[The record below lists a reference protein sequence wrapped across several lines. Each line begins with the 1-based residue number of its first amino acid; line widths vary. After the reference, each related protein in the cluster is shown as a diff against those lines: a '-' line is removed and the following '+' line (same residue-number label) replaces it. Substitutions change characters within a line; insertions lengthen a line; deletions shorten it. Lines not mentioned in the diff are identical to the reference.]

1 MGYIKNI
8 LRIFIILALLGIF
21 FYGLK
26 LGDLGETRSNGSAL
40 CLSCIGI
47 G

>member
-1 MGYIKNI
+1 MSYIKRF
-8 LRIFIILALLGIF
+8 LRVFIILALLGIF

-26 LGDLGETRSNGSAL
+26 LGDFDETRSNGSAL

>member
-1 MGYIKNI
+1 MRLIKNL
-8 LRIFIILALLGIF
+8 LRIIAILALLGF
-21 FYGLK
+21 FIYGLK
-26 LGDLGETRSNGSAL
+26 LGDFSEIKGNGSAL

>member
-1 MGYIKNI
+1 MRLIKN
-8 LRIFIILALLGIF
+8 LLWVAVILALLGLF
-21 FYGLK
+21 VYGLK
-26 LGDLGETRSNGSAL
+26 LGDFAEIKGNGSAL

>member
-1 MGYIKNI
+1 MRLIKNLVRVI
-8 LRIFIILALLGIF
+8 VILALLGF
-21 FYGLK
+21 FIYGLK
-26 LGDLGETRSNGSAL
+26 LGDFSEIKSNGSAL

>member
-1 MGYIKNI
+1 MRLIKNL
-8 LRIFIILALLGIF
+8 LRIIAILALLGLFI
-21 FYGLK
+21 YGLK
-26 LGDLGETRSNGSAL
+26 LGDFGEIKSNGSAL

>member
-1 MGYIKNI
+1 MSLIKNL
-8 LRIFIILALLGIF
+8 LRIVAILALLGF
-21 FYGLK
+21 FIYGLK
-26 LGDLGETRSNGSAL
+26 LGDFDETKSNGSAL